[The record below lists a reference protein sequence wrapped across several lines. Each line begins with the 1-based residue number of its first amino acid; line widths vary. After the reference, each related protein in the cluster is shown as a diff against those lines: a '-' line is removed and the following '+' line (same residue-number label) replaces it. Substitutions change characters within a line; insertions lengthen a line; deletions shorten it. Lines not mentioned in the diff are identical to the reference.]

1 MKAIK
6 RSQPGE
12 TWFRWS
18 FWAIMLSV
26 LGVILYGVGLGH
38 LAIDILYRGSTGTFL
53 DSIMTRREVN
63 PVEYYYA
70 SMDRLVFL
78 VALLIFSFICFELY
92 VWRKAREG
100 RLTQDLVLVSSL
112 GIFLA
117 ITLVTGIKP
126 LVQSILYWHKNTIGY
141 DEDTLRRTFHSYYNR
156 QYPIYKHI
164 EATIPVE
171 DPVLI
176 DSEDEL
182 RHFFAYY
189 LAPRHVYRYSK
200 ALATK
205 LNEKNCRYHIVT
217 VRTGATDSLDWAI
230 ADVNPTQNGSD
241 DHQQRHSGPCR

>member
-1 MKAIK
+1 MKTIK
-6 RSQPGE
+6 RSRTVEIWLQ
-12 TWFRWS
+12 WY
-18 FWAIMLSV
+18 FWGLMLSAF
-26 LGVILYGVGLGH
+26 GVILFGIAFGH

-53 DSIMTRREVN
+53 DSIMTGRAVN

-70 SMDRLVFL
+70 MIDRLVFAL
-78 VALLIFSFICFELY
+78 ALLIFSFICFELY
-92 VWRKAREG
+92 VWRNAREG
-100 RLTQDLVLVSSL
+100 RLTQDFVLVSSL

-141 DEDTLRRTFHSYYNR
+141 DEDTLRRSFHNYYNR
-156 QYPIYKHI
+156 QYPIYKYI
-164 EATIPVE
+164 EARIPVE

-176 DSEDEL
+176 DSEAEQ

-217 VRTGATDSLDWAI
+217 VRSGAIDSLDWTI
-230 ADVNPTQNGSD
+230 AAVNPTQNGSG
-241 DHQQRHSGPCR
+241 DHQQKQNGPCR